1 MFKSC
6 QKVRFFRG
14 GQWMK
19 VDIGLFL
26 VKFFLI
32 PGLLVCIQS
41 SCYATHSVGKYKCF
55 TRYEDGD
62 FHSDCWITYPEFIYL
77 YNKGTYKK
85 TYRAAASAVDENG
98 TYAIAGD
105 VVTFS
110 NDTFMGK
117 GKIDHAGDLNYM
129 QFNFTSLNLGW
140 PVILIYKLVGDAGD
154 GDANDGTTGG
164 NGKTL
169 KAEVKVDY
177 SVVRADGT
185 VRADGGFDPE
195 KGDVATFTFTPND
208 SEKVTIKI
216 FSRHSEELDSGELD
230 VTAGTAAAFTWDGR
244 TKDSK
249 NPVASGVYIV
259 RIEGSGVQETRKI
272 VVVK

>member
-169 KAEVKVDY
+169 KA
-177 SVVRADGT
+177 
-185 VRADGGFDPE
+185 
-195 KGDVATFTFTPND
+195 
-208 SEKVTIKI
+208 
-216 FSRHSEELDSGELD
+216 
-230 VTAGTAAAFTWDGR
+230 
-244 TKDSK
+244 
-249 NPVASGVYIV
+249 
-259 RIEGSGVQETRKI
+259 
-272 VVVK
+272 

>member
-1 MFKSC
+1 MLGNVSSSYAFVAGQYRCLKHYYKATELTSDTF
-6 QKVRFFRG
+6 VRFESG
-14 GQWMK
+14 KDKEGSAVLK
-19 VDIGLFL
+19 VFFEDTL
-26 VKFFLI
+26 VCRIEPPFLI
-32 PGLLVCIQS
+32 HIDGSYSKS
-41 SCYATHSVGKYKCF
+41 SEQGTFKING
-55 TRYEDGD
+55 G
-62 FHSDCWITYPEFIYL
+62 FI
-77 YNKGTYKK
+77 
-85 TYRAAASAVDENG
+85 
-98 TYAIAGD
+98 
-105 VVTFS
+105 TFS
-110 NDTFMGK
+110 ESKIRGP
-117 GKIDHAGDLNYM
+117 GKIDETNNQIVFNY
-129 QFNFTSLNLGW
+129 L
-140 PVILIYKLVGDAGD
+140 Y
-154 GDANDGTTGG
+154 GG
-164 NGKTL
+164 NEHVHKYYLIAGTEEGTVTGTGTGTGSKTL

-208 SEKVTIKI
+208 SEKVSIKI
-216 FSRHSEELDSGELD
+216 FSRHSEQLDSGELD